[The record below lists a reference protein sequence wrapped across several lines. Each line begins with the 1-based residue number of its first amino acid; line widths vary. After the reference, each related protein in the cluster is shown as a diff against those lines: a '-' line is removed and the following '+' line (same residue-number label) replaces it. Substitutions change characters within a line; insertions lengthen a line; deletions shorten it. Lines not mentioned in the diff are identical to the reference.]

1 MDLYF
6 APMEGVA
13 THTFRNVH
21 HRFFPG
27 MDRYYSPFLVANQ
40 THIFRKREIQGILPQ
55 NNEGILLIPQI
66 LGKNAQECLVGMRT
80 LVSYGYHEI
89 NFNLGCPMAQVA
101 NRGRGAGFLAKP
113 DQLDTFFEE
122 LFDGMEKDEV
132 LADVRLSVK
141 TRIGYSDPKEADN
154 LLGIYNRY
162 PISELIVHPRLRTDL
177 YNNSP
182 DLEVFTLFYE
192 ECKHPLCYNGDI
204 FSVQAY
210 HEIVSRFPDLK
221 AVMLGRGLVMDPSL
235 ANQIRGGAGTDG
247 RLLEQYLLTL
257 REGYL
262 TYMQSDQQVVPHMKE
277 LWNYMAWH
285 YDREVQDSR
294 EMKNLRKARNWSE
307 FYAAQHILLKQW

>member
-6 APMEGVA
+6 APMEGVT
-13 THTFRNVH
+13 THTFRDVH

-40 THIFRKREIQGILPQ
+40 THVFRKREIQGILPQ

-80 LVSYGYHEI
+80 LVSYGYREI
-89 NFNLGCPMAQVA
+89 NFNLGCPMAQVV

-113 DQLDTFFEE
+113 DQLDAFFEE
-122 LFDGMEKDEV
+122 LFDGMEKDEA

-141 TRIGYSDPKEADN
+141 TRIGYSDPQEAAN

-192 ECKHPLCYNGDI
+192 ESKHPLCYNGDI
-204 FSVQAY
+204 FSAQAY
-210 HEIVSRFPDLK
+210 QEIVRRFPDLK

-247 RLLEQYLLTL
+247 RLLEKYLLTL

-262 TYMQSDQQVVPHMKE
+262 TYMQSDQQVVPHIKE
-277 LWNYMAWH
+277 LWN
-285 YDREVQDSR
+285 
-294 EMKNLRKARNWSE
+294 
-307 FYAAQHILLKQW
+307 